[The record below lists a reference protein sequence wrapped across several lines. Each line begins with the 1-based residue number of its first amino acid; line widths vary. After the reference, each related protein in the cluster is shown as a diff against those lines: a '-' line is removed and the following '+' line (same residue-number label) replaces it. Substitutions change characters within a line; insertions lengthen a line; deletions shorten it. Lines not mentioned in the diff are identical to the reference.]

1 MDHDAIRPE
10 VHPAFVGVARDVEAS
25 RAEVAAA
32 VELVPLRGGEDRAV
46 DLVPAEH
53 VLEDRTV
60 LDDLGGDCKG
70 SPSHALL
77 PEAPPLLRRGG
88 PPGPPRGPDPRERAP
103 PPPEHAD
110 NPPRAR

>member
-32 VELVPLRGGEDRAV
+32 VELVPLRGGEDRAGH
-46 DLVPAEH
+46 LVPAQH

-60 LDDLGGDCKG
+60 LDDFGGDW
-70 SPSHALL
+70 
-77 PEAPPLLRRGG
+77 GG
-88 PPGPPRGPDPRERAP
+88 AVSAP
-103 PPPEHAD
+103 PPPQRRRAVGGGEGWER
-110 NPPRAR
+110 PPGRGTPGEAPGAS